1 MAYVIARLRIKDYEE
16 WRPHFDELSE
26 LRKANG
32 RISERVLRNKD
43 NPNEIV
49 LFFEWDDVEKARKY
63 TQSPELRKKIE
74 ESGVEMI
81 DMMFLEEAEKL
92 VHA

>member
-1 MAYVIARLRIKDYEE
+1 M
-16 WRPHFDELSE
+16 HFDALSE

-32 RISERVLRNKD
+32 LISERVLRNKD

-49 LFFEWDDVEKARKY
+49 LFFLWDDVERARKY
-63 TQSPELRKKIE
+63 SQSPELKKKLK
-74 ESGVEMI
+74 ESGIEMI
-81 DMMFLEEAEKL
+81 DWAFLEEAEKL